1 MASPK
6 MRPKTQKTM
15 PKSSSLC
22 PSIPRNETCERS
34 GTFRAASPPA
44 SCAAVAA
51 PVRRARKAAAEL
63 HLANLHPKDQALA
76 SQVRIKSSIRKNRNQ
91 GKGRPGHSFPAHHF
105 IGALRLA
112 PGGTPCRISK
122 GSHLRRDTIS
132 LLCHP

>member
-6 MRPKTQKTM
+6 MRPNTQKTM

-44 SCAAVAA
+44 SCADVAA
-51 PVRRARKAAAEL
+51 PVSRAKKAAAEL

-76 SQVRIKSSIRKNRNQ
+76 SQVRIKILHEENRIQ
-91 GKGRPGHSFPAHHF
+91 GQPPPCTLVS
-105 IGALRLA
+105 
-112 PGGTPCRISK
+112 GTPFHRSA
-122 GSHLRRDTIS
+122 R
-132 LLCHP
+132 